1 MKKIAWFM
9 AIACMMFI
17 LPGCAN
23 ETAMNEHEEGVQEN
37 SSAYHKIEGEYLFGY
52 LNKTSLCAF
61 LGGTVKPLGR
71 STIND
76 WIREKNFPKPIVVS
90 QTVVFWRP
98 QDVIKWVESLPS
110 ANDDQMEKAE

>member
-1 MKKIAWFM
+1 MPVIKRED
-9 AIACMMFI
+9 
-17 LPGCAN
+17 LD
-23 ETAMNEHEEGVQEN
+23 H
-37 SSAYHKIEGEYLFGY
+37 SAYHKIEGEYLCGY